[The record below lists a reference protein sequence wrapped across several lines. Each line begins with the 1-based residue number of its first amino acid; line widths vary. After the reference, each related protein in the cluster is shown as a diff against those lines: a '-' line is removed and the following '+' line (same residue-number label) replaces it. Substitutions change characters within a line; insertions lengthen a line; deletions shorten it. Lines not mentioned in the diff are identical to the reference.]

1 MMKKKWNYHMTG
13 KVVPYLVLSLIGIA
27 FIVPLLWM
35 IFASIDP
42 NANLMLKIPKHVT
55 LNNIK
60 DILTNTENQRA
71 FINGIFLSFGQ
82 SVLVVIVAGLAAYPL
97 SRYSLRYK
105 SPFMYLILFSTSL
118 PITAVMVPVYQL
130 FVTLKLQD
138 SLIGVMIFLTASS
151 LPYAIWMMKNF
162 MDSIPLELEE
172 AAWVD
177 GSSIW
182 KALRVIITPLL
193 LPGIFTVGI
202 FTFSGSWGNFFVPFI
217 LIQTPEKMPASVSIY
232 QFFGSHGL
240 VEYGKLA
247 AFSIIYTVPTVVLY
261 VLSQRFMSKGFSFGG
276 ATKG

>member
-1 MMKKKWNYHMTG
+1 MKKRWNYHMTG
-13 KVVPYLVLSLIGIA
+13 RVVPYFVLSLIGIV
-27 FIVPLLWM
+27 FIIPLLWI

-42 NANLMLKIPKHVT
+42 NSNQMLKMPSQLT
-55 LNNIK
+55 LNNFK
-60 DILTNTENQRA
+60 DILINPENQRA
-71 FINGIFLSFGQ
+71 FKNGILLSLGQ

-97 SRYSLRYK
+97 SRYALRYK

-130 FVTLKLQD
+130 FVALKFQD
-138 SLIGVMIFLTASS
+138 SILGVMIFLTASS
-151 LPYAIWMMKNF
+151 LPYAIWITKNF
-162 MDSIPLELEE
+162 MDSVPLELEE

-177 GSSIW
+177 GCSIW
-182 KALRVIITPLL
+182 RALRVIVAPLM

-232 QFFGSHGL
+232 QFFGAHGL

-247 AFSIIYTVPTVVLY
+247 AFSILYTIPTVVLY
-261 VLSQRFMSKGFSFGG
+261 ILSQQFMSKGFSFGG
-276 ATKG
+276 GTKG

>member
-1 MMKKKWNYHMTG
+1 MKKKWNYHMTG
-13 KVVPYLVLSLIGIA
+13 RVVPYLILSLIGIA

-42 NANLMLKIPKHVT
+42 NANLMLKVPKHIT
-55 LNNIK
+55 LNNLK
-60 DILTNTENQRA
+60 DILTNAENQRA

-82 SVLVVIVAGLAAYPL
+82 AVLVVIVAGLAAYPL

-232 QFFGSHGL
+232 QFFGSHGM

-247 AFSIIYTVPTVVLY
+247 AFSIIYTIPTVLLY

>member
-1 MMKKKWNYHMTG
+1 MYKKWNYHMTG
-13 KVVPYLVLSLIGIA
+13 RVVPYLVLSLIGIA

-35 IFASIDP
+35 IFASVDP
-42 NANLMLKIPKHVT
+42 NSNLMLKMPKHIT
-55 LNNIK
+55 INNFK

-71 FINGIFLSFGQ
+71 FINGIFLSLGQ
-82 SVLVVIVAGLAAYPL
+82 SILVVIVAGLAAYPL

-130 FVTLKLQD
+130 FVTLKIQD

-182 KALRVIITPLL
+182 KSLRVIITPLL

-240 VEYGKLA
+240 VEYGRLA
-247 AFSIIYTVPTVVLY
+247 AFSIIYTIPTVVLY
-261 VLSQRFMSKGFSFGG
+261 ILSQSFMSKGFSFGG
-276 ATKG
+276 ASKG

>member
-1 MMKKKWNYHMTG
+1 MKKKWNYHMTG
-13 KVVPYLVLSLIGIA
+13 KVVPYLMLSLIGIA

-35 IFASIDP
+35 VFASIDP
-42 NANLMLKIPKHVT
+42 NANLMLKIPKHIT
-55 LNNIK
+55 LNNLK
-60 DILTNTENQRA
+60 DILTNAENQRA

-82 SVLVVIVAGLAAYPL
+82 AVLVVFVAGLAAYPL

-182 KALRVIITPLL
+182 KSLRVIITPLL

-247 AFSIIYTVPTVVLY
+247 AFSIIYTIPTVVLY

>member
-1 MMKKKWNYHMTG
+1 MKKKWNYHMTG

-42 NANLMLKIPKHVT
+42 NANLMLKIPKHIT
-55 LNNIK
+55 LNNLK

-71 FINGIFLSFGQ
+71 FINGIFLSLGQ
-82 SVLVVIVAGLAAYPL
+82 AVLVVIVAGLAAYPL

-232 QFFGSHGL
+232 QFFGSHGM

-247 AFSIIYTVPTVVLY
+247 AFSIIYTIPTVVLY

>member
-1 MMKKKWNYHMTG
+1 MYKKWNYHMTG

-42 NANLMLKIPKHVT
+42 NSNLMLKIPKHIT
-55 LNNIK
+55 LNNFK
-60 DILTNTENQRA
+60 DILTNPENQRA

-82 SVLVVIVAGLAAYPL
+82 AVLVVIVAGLAAYPL

-232 QFFGSHGL
+232 QFFGSHGM